1 MTTPLEFRH
10 FNYGFSNAAGTSV
23 YIWKDNSTWEQ
34 IGTNA
39 DEVLTG
45 IPLLS
50 KITSNASSYSSGG
63 KVYVLVAANS
73 ISTLS
78 SMVTLSTDSMKL
90 KAFDNTA
97 PIIMSAIVSSNPS
110 DKDISIEYIVKDADA
125 DLVKA
130 KLEYSTDN

>member
-1 MTTPLEFRH
+1 M
-10 FNYGFSNAAGTSV
+10 AGTAV
-23 YIWKDNSTWEQ
+23 YIWKNNSTWEQ

-50 KITSNASSYSSGG
+50 KITSNASSYTSAG

-73 ISTLS
+73 MSTLS
-78 SMVTLSTDSMKL
+78 SMVTLSTDYMKL

-110 DKDISIEYIVKDADA
+110 DKDISIEYVVKDMDA
-125 DLVKA
+125 DLIKT